1 MFLLIGVIC
10 GLAIY
15 NSTII
20 DLQFP
25 PLLYKKLLS
34 RSGDV
39 LCLHS
44 FFSLLFT

>member
-20 DLQFP
+20 DLRFP
-25 PLLYKKLLS
+25 PVLYKKLL
-34 RSGDV
+34 RR
-39 LCLHS
+39 
-44 FFSLLFT
+44 